1 MELTEFVAL
10 VPSFRNLSEPEKI
23 LHLGWFL
30 HTQRNRDR
38 FTVADVRQCFEGLH
52 METSK
57 NLARDVERLA
67 DRKAL
72 LKDARGY
79 RLHHDHRQ
87 AFDNKFGTR
96 PAAVII
102 PRLLKDLP
110 GKISDQGE
118 RVFLAEAL
126 KCYHAEAFR
135 ATIVMAWNLAYDH
148 LLHWILRDPTRL
160 AAFNSKIAAKVGPKR
175 AWITIAKREDFED
188 LKESEVID
196 ICGTASLFASDNT
209 KRVLGI
215 QLTKRNL
222 AAHPSLVEIGQPQ
235 ADDAVYDLVTN
246 VVLTLV

>member
-1 MELTEFVAL
+1 MDLQEFVSL
-10 VPSFRNLSEPEKI
+10 VPNFSALSEPDKI
-23 LHLGWFL
+23 LHLGWYL
-30 HTQRNRDR
+30 HTERKRDR
-38 FTVADVRQCFEGLH
+38 FDVPAMRQCFEDLH
-52 METSK
+52 MESPT
-57 NLARDVERLA
+57 NLARDMARLA

-72 LKDARGY
+72 LRDGSGY
-79 RLHHDHRQ
+79 RLHHDQRQ
-87 AFDNKFGTR
+87 KFDTLFSTR
-96 PAAVII
+96 GAAVMI

-110 GKISDQGE
+110 GRISDQGE

-148 LLHWILRDPTRL
+148 LLHWILREPARL
-160 AAFNSKIAAKVGPKR
+160 SAFNSKIAAKVGPKR

-188 LKESEVID
+188 LRESEVID

-246 VVLTLV
+246 VVLTLT